1 MTASVQASGPA
12 GGEAQLRRLVER
24 AVTLESE
31 GDLDGAVSTY
41 EEALLAGYATDEVC
55 YNLALLYKQ
64 QLLYEDAVTLLK
76 RCLDSP
82 EYGASAHY
90 ASGECQL
97 ALGELA
103 AAGEH
108 FYTAVSRIALDQI
121 ADDQIPEVSH
131 IFRVA
136 IDTFTSLDQRHRAAE
151 LASTL
156 ADFLAARAQGTRDI
170 AQLRGVAAALDTAAP
185 PGASLPALDLQP
197 PARDAAPPAHD
208 GAQED
213 DAAAFEA
220 FDEQPGFLEDSIG
233 LSRARGS
240 DRLQGTGRLRT
251 AYRRL
256 TGPLDPE
263 QAAARVTRTGL
274 LGRLGVTPTAVLPD
288 ERDAAPLAP
297 YQFAPTILPAPVALP
312 PTVPLPGEL
321 AQPGAVRALLSR
333 ALDDYRQGHF
343 NAVVDDCEQ
352 VIVLAPEY
360 LPAHLRLAEALAG
373 LGYLNEAA
381 AKCRELIGVYTALE
395 EPASTIPVYRVLG
408 ALVADDLGPW
418 TTMADLYFTHGGDP
432 AVRVDIR
439 ALVERAAALGQL
451 PVALDYADR
460 LAGGGAGDSASLHL
474 AARLHLEGG
483 DPSRALGYYQALLR
497 RDRNDAPATAGAN
510 IALTFSEG
518 AIHWASLERL
528 VALLGDAGGDARRR
542 AIELYARVIPT
553 AEGLAGN
560 LQVAAGILA
569 LALGEPARARDFF
582 LAAQR
587 VGSGP
592 LRATVRFVLAYG
604 CKQAAAALGDSAAE
618 RQWLQRAAELL
629 REREVAAFAART
641 ALFGETLSVG
651 ALHVALA
658 ENLIASGKHDNAVI
672 VLESAKVD
680 LPADPTVRQRLA
692 ALYQAQGRLGQALDE
707 LDDLATQQ
715 LNAGRLIEMV
725 DTLKQMSALAGDNL
739 AVKSRLADLYLKR
752 GFPAE
757 ALRELDAVAAIHQ
770 RAGRQV
776 EAAEALRRGADT
788 AWMIGERERAYA
800 LYDQVLALAPENVTL
815 RQAYI
820 NCLLQGG
827 RQAEAAE
834 QQRTIARTFWEQ
846 RRPQDTIAALH
857 QVIVLDPRDADSYN
871 RLGEALASVG
881 EYAQAERV
889 YRRLVRLTPDDP
901 QARARQ
907 TAMAMLAK
915 EQRPA

>member
-12 GGEAQLRRLVER
+12 GDEAQLRRLVER

-121 ADDQIPEVSH
+121 GDDQIPEVSH

-170 AQLRGVAAALDTAAP
+170 AQLRGVAAALNTAAP
-185 PGASLPALDLQP
+185 PGTSMPALDLQP
-197 PARDAAPPAHD
+197 PAREPAPSAHAGAPAGDATPFD
-208 GAQED
+208 
-213 DAAAFEA
+213 A
-220 FDEQPGFLEDSIG
+220 FDEQPDFPENGVGTNRL
-233 LSRARGS
+233 RGS

-251 AYRRL
+251 VYRRL
-256 TGPLDPE
+256 TGPLDQE

-274 LGRLGVTPTAVLPD
+274 LGRLGVTPTAVLP
-288 ERDAAPLAP
+288 EEDAASAP
-297 YQFAPTILPAPVALP
+297 AWFAPTILPTPVVLSPLA
-312 PTVPLPGEL
+312 PLPDEL
-321 AQPGAVRALLSR
+321 AQTGAVRALLSR
-333 ALDDYRQGHF
+333 ALEDFRQGHF
-343 NAVVDDCEQ
+343 NAVVDGCEQ
-352 VIVLAPEY
+352 VIILAPEY
-360 LPAHLRLAEALAG
+360 LSAHLRLAEALAG

-381 AKCRELIGVYTALE
+381 AKCRELIAVYDALG
-395 EPASTIPVYRVLG
+395 EPAATIPVYRVLG
-408 ALVADDLGPW
+408 GIRADDLAPW
-418 TTMADLYFTHGGDP
+418 TVMADLYFTHGGDP
-432 AVRVDIR
+432 SIRADVR
-439 ALVERAAALGQL
+439 ALVERAAALDN
-451 PVALDYADR
+451 PAVALDYADR

-497 RDRNDAPATAGAN
+497 RDRNDVPATAGAN

-518 AIHWASLERL
+518 TIHWASLERL
-528 VALLGDAGGDARRR
+528 VTLLRDAGGDARRR
-542 AIELYARVIPT
+542 SVELYARVIPT

-569 LALGEPARARDFF
+569 LALAEPARARDFF

-587 VGSGP
+587 TGSGP
-592 LRATVRFVLAYG
+592 LRAAVRFVLAYG
-604 CKQAAAALGDSAAE
+604 SKQAAAALGDGAAE

-658 ENLIASGKHDNAVI
+658 ENLIANGKHDNAVI

-715 LNAGRLIEMV
+715 LNAGRLLEMV

-757 ALRELDAVAAIHQ
+757 ALRELDVVAGLHQ
-770 RAGRQV
+770 RAGHQA
-776 EAAEALRRGADT
+776 EAAEALRRAADT
-788 AWMIGERERAYA
+788 AWMIGERERAFA
-800 LYDQVLALAPENVTL
+800 LYDQVLALAPESVTL

-915 EQRPA
+915 EQRTA